1 VPIRRIGFRAPVTPK
16 SRRSADRL
24 ARRGAIVTELVR
36 AWESGDLDGLV
47 TWSTVSS
54 CPCRRCL
61 SSTRAACG

>member
-1 VPIRRIGFRAPVTPK
+1 LRVPIRRIGFRAPVTPK

-47 TWSTVSS
+47 T
-54 CPCRRCL
+54 
-61 SSTRAACG
+61 